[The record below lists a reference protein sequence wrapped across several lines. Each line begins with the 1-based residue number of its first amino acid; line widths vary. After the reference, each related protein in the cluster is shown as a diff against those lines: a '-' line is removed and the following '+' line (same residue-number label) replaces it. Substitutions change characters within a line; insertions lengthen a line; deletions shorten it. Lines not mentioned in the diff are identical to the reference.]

1 MSKVYHTKKPSLGSF
16 SVYTCP
22 MIPKTIH
29 YCWFGKKPKSELIRG
44 CISSWEKMCPG
55 WHIKEW
61 NEESFD
67 VSSHP
72 FTARMY
78 REKKF
83 AFVADYVRL
92 VALLEDGGIYLDTD
106 MLLVQPLDDL
116 LSTNL
121 LLGKESEK
129 YISCGMIGSTPHHP
143 FIEAMRKEYDT
154 LHKLEPNPVIM
165 TRLFEKMHPE
175 DATTLAPLA
184 FYPFSSHTI
193 HTYKGQHLGK
203 ETYGVHL
210 WNHSW
215 AHPLNKFFKKI
226 GIYRLGVTVTEFL
239 GIKKILKKIFRFI

>member
-1 MSKVYHTKKPSLGSF
+1 MSKVYHTAKPSLGSF

-29 YCWFGKKPKSELIRG
+29 YCWFGKKPKSELIRN
-44 CISSWEKMCPG
+44 CISSWENMCLG
-55 WHIKEW
+55 WKIKEW

-106 MLLVQPLDDL
+106 MLLVQPLDNL
-116 LSTNL
+116 LSTSL

-165 TRLFEKMHPE
+165 TRLYEKMQLEH
-175 DATTLAPLA
+175 ATVLSPIA

-193 HTYKGQHLGK
+193 HTYKGQQLGK

-239 GIKKILKKIFRFI
+239 GIKKILKKIFGFI